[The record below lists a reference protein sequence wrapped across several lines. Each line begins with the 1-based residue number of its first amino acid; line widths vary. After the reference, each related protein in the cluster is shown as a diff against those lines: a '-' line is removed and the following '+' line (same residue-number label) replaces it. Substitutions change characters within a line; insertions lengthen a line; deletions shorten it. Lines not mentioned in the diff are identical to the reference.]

1 MNNSSSAEN
10 NSSMSHRRLYHEDGN
25 PSTAS
30 TVAGETTIYPLEIE
44 APDTSFTS
52 SLEGDT
58 TVTADEYCDNESES
72 ELVKHLVGSSG
83 FDKSPSDP
91 DMHHHSGGD
100 VDDHHGA
107 GPPGSASSPQVIVNI
122 IISFVGAGLLAVP
135 NAFSRSGWLLGTVTL
150 LTVSALNVYAML
162 CLPQVQK
169 LLQKRNP
176 SETIQSYGDLGRVIL
191 GKRGEKLIFVCLGIS
206 QAGFATAYIIFI
218 SANLHQIYGWSRLAI
233 CAGCIPGL
241 VGLVQFRELSSLSP
255 FSVLANTANF
265 CALSA
270 VLFQDYEHYTPHND
284 TIHKANASGMLHV
297 IAIAIYSME
306 GVGLIL
312 SLKTSCKRPQ
322 DFSFLLIATLTV
334 ISLFMVVFGSA
345 GYWAFGVA
353 TDAPITLNMASH
365 WSSTFAICALCLG
378 LYLTFPVMMFPIWNI
393 VEPPNMPW
401 QKRVLLRTSIVLCS
415 AGVAFKIP
423 NFGKFL
429 ALVGSSICTL
439 LGFVFPSYFHLYTFG
454 KELPFHEK
462 VIDVFLLVGGLSFG
476 CFETYRSIID
486 MIAGDLKEH

>member
-1 MNNSSSAEN
+1 
-10 NSSMSHRRLYHEDGN
+10 MSQRRLSHEGGN
-25 PSTAS
+25 PSSTTTTTTA
-30 TVAGETTIYPLEIE
+30 VGEISFSPLEIE
-44 APDTSFTS
+44 EPNTS
-52 SLEGDT
+52 LVEGDN
-58 TVTADEYCDNESES
+58 TADEYYDESES
-72 ELVKHLVGSSG
+72 ELVKALVGGSG
-83 FDKSPSDP
+83 LDKSPSDP
-91 DMHHHSGGD
+91 DINHSNGDGNGGD
-100 VDDHHGA
+100 NAHDHHGA
-107 GPPGSASSPQVIVNI
+107 GPPGSASTPQVIVNI

-135 NAFSRSGWLLGTVTL
+135 NAFSQSGWLLGTVTL
-150 LTVSALNVYAML
+150 LTVSAFNVYAML

-169 LLQKRNP
+169 LLQKRHP

-191 GKRGEKLIFVCLGIS
+191 GKQGEKLVFVCLGIS

-218 SANLHQIYGWSRLAI
+218 AANLKSIYGWSRLAI
-233 CAGCIPGL
+233 CVGCIPGL

-255 FSVLANTANF
+255 FSMLANAANF

-284 TIHKANASGMLHV
+284 TIHKANTSGMLHV
-297 IAIAIYSME
+297 IAITIYSME

-312 SLKTSCKRPQ
+312 SLKSSCKRPQ

-345 GYWAFGVA
+345 GYWAFGAA
-353 TDAPITLNMASH
+353 TMAPVTLNMANH
-365 WSSTFAICALCLG
+365 WSSTFVKCALCLG
-378 LYLTFPVMMFPIWNI
+378 LYLTFPVMMVPIWNI
-393 VEPPNMPW
+393 IEPPTIHW
-401 QKRVLLRTSIVLCS
+401 RKRLLLRTSIVLCS
-415 AGVAFKIP
+415 AGVAYLIP

-439 LGFVFPSYFHLYTFG
+439 LGFVFPSYFHLYTVG

-462 VIDVFLLVGGLSFG
+462 VIDVCLLVGGLSFG

-486 MIAGDLKEH
+486 MMAGELEGH